1 MYHQPYCPTINLII
15 IIIIIN
21 SAIIE
26 KCSMHFFFY
35 HYHQYMIIIIIIII
49 ISFDVKQADQRQTV
63 YAGKA
68 IKYKVVII

>member
-1 MYHQPYCPTINLII
+1 
-15 IIIIIN
+15 
-21 SAIIE
+21 
-26 KCSMHFFFY
+26 
-35 HYHQYMIIIIIIII
+35 MIIIIIIII